1 MDKINFPDIHLL
13 LPHTGSMMLLD
24 CVISADQ
31 DSLCAEVMI
40 KPESL
45 FYSKD
50 DGGVGAWIGVEYM
63 AQTIAAYAGY
73 HALIH
78 HQPVRIGFLVGTRRY
93 ECIKPFFA
101 NGDILQISV
110 RNIFQADNGL
120 ASFECI
126 INHKKNDAYNQ
137 IASATINAFLPDD
150 INQFLEDV

>member
-1 MDKINFPDIHLL
+1 MDKIHFPDIHLL
-13 LPHTGSMMLLD
+13 LPHAGAMMLLD
-24 CVISADQ
+24 RVIAADQ

-50 DGGVGAWIGVEYM
+50 DDGVGAWIGVEYM

-73 HALIH
+73 QALIH

-93 ECIKPFFA
+93 ECSKPFFA
-101 NGDILQISV
+101 NSDILQISV

-120 ASFECI
+120 GSFECM
-126 INHKKNDAYNQ
+126 INHKKNDDYSQ

-150 INQFLEDV
+150 IKKFLDDA